1 MKGEYTILLV
11 DDSESDRGICRR
23 YLLADEDFD
32 YQIIE
37 AESLEEGLALWRSQ
51 SPDLVLTDI
60 HLPDGSGLELLT
72 AIKKTHPRQK
82 FPVIMMTG
90 EGDERLAVQAMK
102 LGASDYLVKDDIT
115 ASTLCHYVETA
126 IDQWNLS
133 GKLTQLRQEI
143 ELKNSVLKF
152 KDDLFQAIFDNT
164 FQFIGLISPDG
175 IVLEANQTALTI
187 IGLQKQDV
195 VGCLMWETD
204 WFKISRHTQ
213 EKLKQSV
220 LRAAQGEFIRY
231 EMDIWDA
238 NQRVIS
244 IDFSLRPIF
253 NESNQIIALIP
264 EGRDITEAK
273 RLIIEKEQALAA
285 LKEQKDL
292 NQLIAEISSRFV
304 EVNDETLDV
313 EIDRSLQLIAEKIQ
327 VETGYLFTL
336 DRDRQTLNMSHEWSQ
351 LGSLRQIAIA
361 QNIPFAAFPYS
372 IALILQQ
379 KVCCVNDTELLPP
392 EAAVDAASWQQ
403 FKIKSLLSI
412 PLIHKNQTIGIL
424 GLGCFNQAIAW
435 DEEIIQ
441 VLTLLSQT
449 ITNTHARIE
458 SEKIRKQNEIEL
470 AQWRKRYE
478 LAEKASRQMIYEYN
492 FLTDSM
498 IWGANASLILGY
510 AEPDLPRHLSEWFT
524 LIHPEDLSL
533 FQYVVETA
541 ITNKTPFFCQYR
553 FLHQRGHYLWLE
565 DCNRWLLNEQGEGIG
580 VIGMIADISDKKNA
594 ELLLRKQAL
603 VFENITDGVIITDIE
618 GSIIDWNRGAESL
631 YGYTK
636 AEMLGKSPSL
646 LHTPEDSQW
655 LPTEIFQTTLQN
667 GFWSGEFTVVCKD
680 GTEKITA
687 TSTVLLQDAQKNNR
701 LFS

>member
-1 MKGEYTILLV
+1 MKNNYKILLV
-11 DDSESDRGICRR
+11 DDSESDRGSCRR
-23 YLLADEDFD
+23 YLLADEGFD
-32 YQIIE
+32 YEVLE
-37 AESLEEGLALWRSQ
+37 AETLEEALELWRSEA
-51 SPDLVLTDI
+51 PELVLTDI
-60 HLPDGSGLELLT
+60 HLPDGNGLELLE

-126 IDQWNLS
+126 IAQWKLS
-133 GKLTQLRQEI
+133 EKLTQLRQQLEI
-143 ELKNSVLKF
+143 QNS
-152 KDDLFQAIFDNT
+152 DLRQA
-164 FQFIGLISPDG
+164 
-175 IVLEANQTALTI
+175 VE
-187 IGLQKQDV
+187 
-195 VGCLMWETD
+195 
-204 WFKISRHTQ
+204 
-213 EKLKQSV
+213 
-220 LRAAQGEFIRY
+220 
-231 EMDIWDA
+231 
-238 NQRVIS
+238 
-244 IDFSLRPIF
+244 
-253 NESNQIIALIP
+253 
-264 EGRDITEAK
+264 
-273 RLIIEKEQALAA
+273 A
-285 LKEQKDL
+285 LKVQKNF
-292 NQLIAEISSRFV
+292 NQLIAEISSRFA

-313 EIDRSLQLIAEKIQ
+313 EIDRSLQLIGEMIQ
-327 VETGYLFTL
+327 VDTGYLFTL
-336 DRDRQTLNMSHEWSQ
+336 DRDRQTLSMSHEWSQ
-351 LGSLRQIAIA
+351 SGSPRQIAIA

-379 KVCCVNDTELLPP
+379 KVCCVNDRELLPP
-392 EAAVDAASWQQ
+392 EMAVDAVGWQQ
-403 FKIKSLLSI
+403 FNLKSLLFI
-412 PLIHKNQTIGIL
+412 PLTRNGTTIGIL
-424 GLGCFNQAIAW
+424 GLASFSQAIAW
-435 DEEIIQ
+435 DEEIIRI
-441 VLTLLSQT
+441 LTILSQT
-449 ITNTHARIE
+449 ITNTQARIE
-458 SEKIRKQNEIEL
+458 VENIRKQNEIEL

-565 DCNRWLLNEQGEGIG
+565 DCNRWLLNEQGEGIA

-603 VFENITDGVIITDIE
+603 VFENITDGVIITDTE

-646 LHTPEDSQW
+646 LHLLKDSQW
-655 LPTEIFQTTLQN
+655 LQTEIIQTTLQK
-667 GFWSGEFTVVCKD
+667 GFWSGEIIVACKD
-680 GTEKITA
+680 GTEKITT
-687 TSTVLLQDAQKNNR
+687 TSTVLLQDAQKNNIAVIGLNHDITKLKQTQEELRHTNEKLEELNQALETRVQERTQELEASEAFNRSILETIPDLLLR
-701 LFS
+701 LDRNANCLSYIAPKVGKNNFQVIVNHTSEFLPPDLLERQL

>member
-11 DDSESDRGICRR
+11 DDSESDHGICRR

-37 AESLEEGLALWRSQ
+37 AESLEEGLELWRSR

-72 AIKKTHPRQK
+72 AIKKAHPRQK
-82 FPVIMMTG
+82 FPVIMMTSQ
-90 EGDERLAVQAMK
+90 GDERLAVQAMK
-102 LGASDYLVKDDIT
+102 LGASDYLVKNDIT

-273 RLIIEKEQALAA
+273 RLIIQKEQALAA

-313 EIDRSLQLIAEKIQ
+313 EIDRSLQLIAEMIH

-351 LGSLRQIAIA
+351 LGSPRKIAIA

-424 GLGCFNQAIAW
+424 GLGCFSRAITW

-441 VLTLLSQT
+441 VLTVLSQT
-449 ITNTHARIE
+449 ITNTQAQIE

-492 FLTDSM
+492 FITNSM
-498 IWGANASLILGY
+498 IWGANAKLILGY

-533 FQYVVETA
+533 FQYVIETA

-565 DCNRWLLNEQGEGIG
+565 DCNRWLLNEQGEGI
-580 VIGMIADISDKKNA
+580 
-594 ELLLRKQAL
+594 
-603 VFENITDGVIITDIE
+603 
-618 GSIIDWNRGAESL
+618 
-631 YGYTK
+631 
-636 AEMLGKSPSL
+636 
-646 LHTPEDSQW
+646 
-655 LPTEIFQTTLQN
+655 
-667 GFWSGEFTVVCKD
+667 
-680 GTEKITA
+680 
-687 TSTVLLQDAQKNNR
+687 
-701 LFS
+701 